1 MSGVPFFVIAGGL
14 LLKMRERVVKDD
26 DKAQD
31 DTTPTTPPRPDPSE
45 TKWTDTS
52 QWSGEYVV
60 GETVVWTFKT
70 GIRYQDGSTE
80 WSGSEYI
87 VIGDAAHHN
96 FLRSNSDM
104 GTIDIKWEYTGNP
117 TEKDSKNVIVFKSL
131 EDAIK
136 RADELENP
144 EEDDDPTSPQKPPE
158 DDDTPSQPSLPTL
171 PDYGFGGMT
180 NLGGGF

>member
-1 MSGVPFFVIAGGL
+1 MSGIPFFVIAGGL
-14 LLKMRERVVKDD
+14 LLKMRERVVKEDDKPQDD
-26 DKAQD
+26 D
-31 DTTPTTPPRPDPSE
+31 TPTRPDPSE

-52 QWSGEYVV
+52 EWSGEYVA
-60 GETVVWTFKT
+60 GDNVVWAFRT
-70 GIRYQDGSTE
+70 GIRYQDGRAE
-80 WSGSEYI
+80 WSSTTYY

-117 TEKDSKNVIVFKSL
+117 TEKDSKNVVVFPTL
-131 EDAIK
+131 EDASK
-136 RADELENP
+136 RADELANP
-144 EEDDDPTSPQKPPE
+144 DDDDDPTSPQKPPE
-158 DDDTPSQPSLPTL
+158 DDGTPSQPSLPSQ